1 MEDKVALTKNLIDLL
16 STAGGKIVIIIFAV
30 AAVIGILNKII
41 FPLFGLKFTT
51 KWGTFGG
58 NFWEN
63 KEKKNK
69 ESKPI
74 RLDDDLKAS
83 ILEFSY
89 EIINDA
95 QNHFQ
100 ELTDK
105 TKDRLEDYIK
115 AIQGCYETSLNDD
128 YKGDDKDFLLQP
140 NSLKYLKNLMELA
153 SFKKDVITKITNGVK
168 DLIELEDENAS
179 DSEKAQKKTM
189 IISEIKEIYM
199 NVFVGREDP
208 CRDMVDTKTIN
219 YRIMRKNK
227 FRLKQYDLGLPLKI
241 GGKSE

>member
-16 STAGGKIVIIIFAV
+16 STTGLKIIIIVLVAV
-30 AAVIGILNKII
+30 LVMGILNKFI
-41 FPLFGLKFTT
+41 FPLFGLEFKT

-58 NFWEN
+58 NFWKN
-63 KEKKNK
+63 KKNK

-74 RLDDDLKAS
+74 RLNDNLKAS

-115 AIQGCYETSLNDD
+115 AIQGCYETSD
-128 YKGDDKDFLLQP
+128 
-140 NSLKYLKNLMELA
+140 
-153 SFKKDVITKITNGVK
+153 
-168 DLIELEDENAS
+168 
-179 DSEKAQKKTM
+179 
-189 IISEIKEIYM
+189 
-199 NVFVGREDP
+199 
-208 CRDMVDTKTIN
+208 
-219 YRIMRKNK
+219 RK
-227 FRLKQYDLGLPLKI
+227 
-241 GGKSE
+241 SVV